1 MLSSNIFFL
10 NERKLHTYY
19 NFGMYA
25 FIFGL
30 CYAMVPFYK
39 LFCEHVGISGNFEK
53 KDYSM
58 KDKACKYLL
67 NNVLYFFCF
76 SHFLRDVVSH
86 LTSINFIIVANGI
99 LIAFL
104 YIFCFFFFSP
114 SPTTVHIHKK
124 YKVVFKAEADPEVN
138 WEFEPV

>member
-58 KDKACKYLL
+58 KDKACKCLL
-67 NNVLYFFCF
+67 NNVLC
-76 SHFLRDVVSH
+76 
-86 LTSINFIIVANGI
+86 I
-99 LIAFL
+99 
-104 YIFCFFFFSP
+104 FFFLFLPFFERCSFSFNFNSFHYCGKWYFNSIFIYFLFLFLFP
-114 SPTTVHIHKK
+114 FPHHSAYP
-124 YKVVFKAEADPEVN
+124 
-138 WEFEPV
+138 